1 MPYMWPDDRMLQFRL
16 FVCIILLAGVR
27 VINVF
32 VPIYFKMVVDELME
46 GNYWP
51 WQSIL
56 IWGVLRLL
64 QGGGSWSMGILNNL
78 RLFLWIRVQ
87 QHNSYALQTHLLKH
101 IQTLSLRWH
110 QTSQIGRTT
119 RIMDRGVKAVN
130 RLVEYIVFSITPTIV
145 DIITA
150 VVYFVL
156 TFNLYFGLIMLIS
169 MIFYFACTWL
179 ITDWRNKFRREMN
192 IFDNNQR
199 AIGVDSLINAE
210 TVKYFSM
217 EEYEVKRY
225 GQAVNVYQD
234 MEWKST
240 AALQLLNLVQTII
253 LNIGLFGTALYCAL
267 LVQQQ
272 LLTVGDFSLVVS
284 YFLQLMSPLSFL
296 GTVYRLIQESFINT
310 ENMLDLLDVQI
321 EIQDVPGAQV
331 LNNTTSPPKLEFRH
345 LCFYYDSS
353 NPIIKDVSFTI
364 PAGTS
369 TAIVG
374 ASGFGKSTLS
384 KLIFRLYDP
393 VHGCILINGEDI
405 RTYKQNSYRSVIS
418 VVPQE
423 VILFNETVL
432 YNIAYGRLSA
442 TEKDIEDAAKMANIH
457 DTIISFPNG
466 YQTIVGDRGL
476 KLSGGEKQRVAIA
489 RALIKN
495 PKVLIF
501 DEATSALDTET
512 EMHIQ
517 RAVEDASKLR
527 TVLIIAHR
535 LSTIMFCDQIL
546 VLEEGRIVEQGKHHD
561 LIDMGGKYANLW
573 NIQAHAVNEDY

>member
-1 MPYMWPDDRMLQFRL
+1 
-16 FVCIILLAGVR
+16 
-27 VINVF
+27 
-32 VPIYFKMVVDELME
+32 
-46 GNYWP
+46 
-51 WQSIL
+51 
-56 IWGVLRLL
+56 
-64 QGGGSWSMGILNNL
+64 
-78 RLFLWIRVQ
+78 
-87 QHNSYALQTHLLKH
+87 
-101 IQTLSLRWH
+101 
-110 QTSQIGRTT
+110 
-119 RIMDRGVKAVN
+119 
-130 RLVEYIVFSITPTIV
+130 
-145 DIITA
+145 
-150 VVYFVL
+150 
-156 TFNLYFGLIMLIS
+156 
-169 MIFYFACTWL
+169 
-179 ITDWRNKFRREMN
+179 
-192 IFDNNQR
+192 
-199 AIGVDSLINAE
+199 
-210 TVKYFSM
+210 
-217 EEYEVKRY
+217 
-225 GQAVNVYQD
+225 
-234 MEWKST
+234 
-240 AALQLLNLVQTII
+240 
-253 LNIGLFGTALYCAL
+253 
-267 LVQQQ
+267 
-272 LLTVGDFSLVVS
+272 
-284 YFLQLMSPLSFL
+284 
-296 GTVYRLIQESFINT
+296 
-310 ENMLDLLDVQI
+310 
-321 EIQDVPGAQV
+321 
-331 LNNTTSPPKLEFRH
+331 
-345 LCFYYDSS
+345 
-353 NPIIKDVSFTI
+353 
-364 PAGTS
+364 
-369 TAIVG
+369 
-374 ASGFGKSTLS
+374 
-384 KLIFRLYDP
+384 LYDP